1 VDALTRISIRR
12 PVATAMLFAILLVV
26 GVVSLRSLPVDL
38 LPQVEFTQLTVRISY
53 PNVGPREIE
62 KILTDPIENAVSGL
76 PNLERVTSES
86 EEGRSQ
92 VRLEFA
98 RGTNVDEAA
107 NDLRAALD
115 RLRDELP
122 VEAEPP
128 EILKLDLDRIEVVSM
143 AATSTRP
150 LAELTLLLENDLARR
165 FEQVPGVGAIQLRG
179 GIYREI
185 RVELDRDR
193 LKAAGLTALDVER
206 ALEAENAA
214 LPGGNVK
221 SGTADLYVR
230 PRAEYTSVDQ
240 IRRTVVAA
248 ADGFPVRVRD
258 VAQVVDGY
266 EDVQYLAEV
275 NGVPSVSIGI
285 QKQSG
290 ANTVAVAEAIRGEVE
305 RINAERDDLHLTIY
319 SDQSEFIRQSIASVR
334 SSALWGSLLA
344 VVVLYLFLRSGT
356 STAIIALAIPISVIS
371 TFGLLYFAGLTLNQM
386 TFGGLALGVGLI
398 VDNAIVVLESIVRK
412 QEEEG
417 VAPRQAAQIGTR
429 EVTGAIV
436 ASTLTTCVIFLPV
449 VFTRTTSGA
458 LFQALALV
466 VVFALACS
474 LLVALT
480 VVPTLAAKFLRR
492 ERLGG
497 GGEAKG
503 GGLFRRLEGWYVE
516 RLRAAMR
523 HRGRVF
529 AATGAA
535 LAAAALL
542 WPLIPVELAP
552 QSDADEIDVEIEMA
566 QGTNMAVVRA
576 YVDELEARVRE
587 VLPPDVVEIVSTE
600 VRGGNAEVE
609 LKLVPQHRRSMSS
622 TAVADLLRE
631 AVEGKV
637 PGAEIR
643 VDAQPGLWI
652 LRRIFSSGGGEEELE
667 IELRG
672 WDLERAD
679 EVAADLRR
687 RIEAIPGITGVRVSR
702 REGRPEENLELD
714 RERIAELGLSV
725 EDVGRVVQANVGGVE
740 AGRFREGGEEYP
752 ITVRLKP
759 GDRLNA
765 QDLRNVALRPARM
778 DGAAL
783 DGAGGAASGV
793 GLGDMVPLSAVVRR
807 ERGRGPTAIEHVDG
821 QRVTY
826 VTADLEGDLP
836 LGEAVARIQRELEGE
851 ALPEGFSLLFG
862 GEYVEQQEAQR
873 DFTVAIVTALLLVYM
888 LMAAQFERFVDPL
901 IVMVSV
907 PMTLVGVVPTLLLT
921 GTTLNIQS
929 VMGLVMLIGIVVNNA
944 IVLVDAFNLL
954 RRERHMG
961 IAEAVIEGGR
971 LRLRPILLTSSTTV
985 LGLAPLALGIGVGAE
1000 IQASLA
1006 RVVIGGLVAST
1017 LVTLLLIPVLYSSA
1031 GRLASRVRRG
1041 HLWRRRRRSERGEPR
1056 DDRATA

>member
-1 VDALTRISIRR
+1 MDGLTRLAIRR
-12 PVATAMLFAILLVV
+12 PVATAMLFAMLLVV
-26 GVVSLRSLPVDL
+26 GVVSLRNLPVDL
-38 LPQVEFTQLTVRISY
+38 LPQVEFTQLTVRVSY

-62 KILTDPIENAVSGL
+62 TILTDPIENAVSGL

-86 EEGRSQ
+86 QEGRSQ

-98 RGTNVDEAA
+98 RGTDVDEAA

-165 FEQVPGVGAIQLRG
+165 FEQVPGVGAIGLRG
-179 GIYREI
+179 GVYREI
-185 RVELDRDR
+185 RVDLDRDR
-193 LKAAGLTALDVER
+193 LKAAGLTALDVED

-221 SGTADLYVR
+221 RGTADLYVR
-230 PRAEYTSVDQ
+230 PRAEYTSLEQ
-240 IRRTVVAA
+240 IGRTVVAA
-248 ADGFPVRVRD
+248 VDGYPVRVRD

-275 NGVPSVSIGI
+275 NGVPSVSVGI

-290 ANTVAVAEAIRGEVE
+290 ANTVEVAAAIRAEVE
-305 RINAERDDLHLTIY
+305 RINADRDDVHLTVY

-334 SSALWGSLLA
+334 TSALWGSLLA

-371 TFGLLYFAGLTLNQM
+371 TFGLLYFGGLTLNQM

-417 VAPRQAAQIGTR
+417 APPRDAALVGTR
-429 EVTGAIV
+429 EVAGAIV

-492 ERLGG
+492 ERVGT
-497 GGEAKG
+497 ASA
-503 GGLFRRLEGWYVE
+503 GLFHRLEGWYVG

-529 AATGAA
+529 AVTGLLLA
-535 LAAAALL
+535 LAVAL

-576 YVDELEARVRE
+576 YVDELEARVRQ

-622 TAVADLLRE
+622 SEVADLLRE

-652 LRRIFSSGGGEEELE
+652 LRRIFSSGGGEEALE

-679 EVAADLRR
+679 EIAAGLRR
-687 RIEAIPGITGVRVSR
+687 RIEAVPGITGARVSR

-714 RERIAELGLSV
+714 RERIAELGLTV

-783 DGAGGAASGV
+783 DGAAAGV

-807 ERGRGPTAIEHVDG
+807 ERGRGPTEIERVDG

-826 VTADLEGDLP
+826 VTAGLESGTT
-836 LGEAVARIQRELEGE
+836 LGEAVARVQAALEGE
-851 ALPEGFSLLFG
+851 PLPEGFSLLFG
-862 GEYVEQQEAQR
+862 GEYQEQQEARR
-873 DFTVAIVTALLLVYM
+873 DFTVAIVMALLLVYM

-901 IVMVSV
+901 IVMISV
-907 PMTLVGVVPTLLLT
+907 PMILVGVVPTLLLT

-961 IAEAVIEGGR
+961 VVDAVIEGGR
-971 LRLRPILLTSSTTV
+971 LRLRPILLTTTTTV
-985 LGLAPLALGIGVGAE
+985 LGLAPLALGLGVGAE

-1006 RVVIGGLVAST
+1006 RVVIGGLIAST
-1017 LVTLLLIPVLYSSA
+1017 LVTLVLIPVVYGST
-1031 GRLASRVRRG
+1031 GRLVGKIRRG
-1041 HLWRRRRRSERGEPR
+1041 HLWRRRRAAEEAPRTDPRG
-1056 DDRATA
+1056 DRATA